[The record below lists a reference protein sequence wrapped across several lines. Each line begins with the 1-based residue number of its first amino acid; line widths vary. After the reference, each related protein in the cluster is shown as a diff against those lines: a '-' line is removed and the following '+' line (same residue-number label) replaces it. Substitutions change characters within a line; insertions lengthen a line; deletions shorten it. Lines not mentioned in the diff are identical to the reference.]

1 MNLLTLKKGNKR
13 YDLQINNIKYCIG
26 NDFEEKYNFVNILKE
41 VFLLSKESEYSINNS
56 GQRNKSKRNKFLS
69 NKPSLFDYK

>member
-26 NDFEEKYNFVNILKE
+26 NDFEEKYNDFLQILENEINTYARTHHEIPKNHSFE
-41 VFLLSKESEYSINNS
+41 DIDSIFERS
-56 GQRNKSKRNKFLS
+56 YAIAS
-69 NKPSLFDYK
+69 